1 MIIKLSDYDGKYRIV
16 SIAKDSHTKEM
27 LLHDD
32 LEMMLVNDHH
42 VTFLPEGISVTVT
55 ENEYEML
62 NNRSNYDVLEIH
74 ENGNAFVYYDNDSVD
89 NTLFITNRCNSNCIM
104 CPTAEGARRCSD
116 GYSVGE
122 LISIVKHIPDDAP
135 HLTITGGEPFLIKTD
150 LFRLLAILK
159 ERLPCTDFLLLT
171 NGRAFCSKEYVKLFE
186 QTSPSQMIVG
196 IPIHGYNDAT
206 HDYIVQADGAFHQ
219 TFIGLKNL
227 LAIDMP
233 IELRIVVSKLN
244 ANFIIE
250 IAELISQEFRGV
262 SCVKIMGLEMTG
274 NAAKNKDSVWIDY
287 PSAFRHS
294 QKAIDLLIK
303 AGIDVGLYNFPLCSV
318 DKRYWHICEK
328 SISDYKIRYSSECE
342 QCKVKDACGGI
353 FAGTIKLAEKD
364 IKPVEQL

>member
-42 VTFLPEGISVTVT
+42 VTFLPEGISLTVT

-104 CPTAEGARRCSD
+104 CPTAEGARKCSD

-150 LFRLLAILK
+150 HNKQYFFQRETFSFLIFSLLA
-159 ERLPCTDFLLLT
+159 
-171 NGRAFCSKEYVKLFE
+171 S
-186 QTSPSQMIVG
+186 
-196 IPIHGYNDAT
+196 
-206 HDYIVQADGAFHQ
+206 
-219 TFIGLKNL
+219 
-227 LAIDMP
+227 
-233 IELRIVVSKLN
+233 RISD
-244 ANFIIE
+244 
-250 IAELISQEFRGV
+250 
-262 SCVKIMGLEMTG
+262 T
-274 NAAKNKDSVWIDY
+274 
-287 PSAFRHS
+287 
-294 QKAIDLLIK
+294 
-303 AGIDVGLYNFPLCSV
+303 
-318 DKRYWHICEK
+318 
-328 SISDYKIRYSSECE
+328 SISVLFLSAAAVLATITISS
-342 QCKVKDACGGI
+342 
-353 FAGTIKLAEKD
+353 
-364 IKPVEQL
+364 PVRRSFS